1 MAKALKLMLQEISIR
16 EVGKRK
22 FNAHCHV
29 GNWASRR
36 TLEKA
41 GFVFL
46 AQVQLHGQNY
56 WRFRQYLTDENL
68 ATREVAVEAIPLVS
82 LN

>member
-29 GNWASRR
+29 GNLASRR

-41 GFVFL
+41 GFVYL
-46 AQVQLHGQNY
+46 TEVHLHGIQL
-56 WRFRQYLTDENL
+56 WRFRQYLTDDDL
-68 ATREVAVEAIPLVS
+68 ATREVAVEAIPLAS